1 MVYSYNRQE
10 GNGRKEPE
18 MFAKTYSR
26 KQMGVVYRA
35 MKEGKLSIDKAD
47 VSYLYDMADGMQ
59 VWNTND
65 SSRAEK
71 LHYGMRVAL
80 DAIFAGE
87 YKTAQRAID
96 NMVAA

>member
-1 MVYSYNRQE
+1 
-10 GNGRKEPE
+10 

-47 VSYLYDMADGMQ
+47 VSYLYDMCDGIE
-59 VWNTND
+59 VWNTD
-65 SSRAEK
+65 QGRVAEK
-71 LHYGMRVAL
+71 LFNGMRVAL

-87 YKTAQRAID
+87 YETAQRAVD